1 MSDNKLTMDSVVTI
15 RFSGDSGDGMQL
27 TGTQFSN
34 NTAIFGNDLS
44 TLPDFPAEI
53 RAPAGSL
60 AGVSSF
66 QLQFGSR
73 EIFTPGDELDVLVAM
88 NPAGLKVH
96 LNELKENGILIINT
110 DNFTPKNL
118 KLAKYDGNPLE
129 DSNLEKK
136 YRVIKVGM
144 TKLVTEALKDLE
156 LTPKEKARS
165 TNMFALGLLYW
176 LYERDMQ
183 SSIDFLKKKFKKKPL
198 IVDGNVKA
206 LKAGYYYG
214 ETIEAIKT
222 TYKIDKAQYK
232 PGYYRNI
239 MGNQALSLGLVAAS
253 NNNNIDLFYGGY
265 PITPASDILHYLA
278 SYKSFGI
285 KTFQAEDEIAGVTSA
300 IDLGTPFQILEL
312 REKIRSGEIP
322 GPRLTVSGPWI
333 SRISWPGIPPE
344 FETIITTTEEAV
356 LETRKNIENGSD
368 VIKLWAG
375 LTQEDYY
382 AVVKEAHKS
391 GIKVHAHLYDPKAI
405 RAAINAKVDVF
416 QHVGSAR
423 NPPYDEKLLSDI
435 AHQSIPIVQTI
446 SHRIWVYPE
455 TVNFPERLFNPIHK
469 KDMPADIYNE
479 LIDSFKN
486 FHRLSY
492 FHNIGRET
500 RNSKIAASQFIKA
513 GAYIG
518 VGTDAA
524 SPLNF
529 HSEAMK
535 FEMAALIDSGM
546 TPIQVI
552 SAATKTNAEILGKF
566 DALGSIEPGKLAD
579 IIIVDGNPLRNIE
592 VLGYVDV
599 VIKDGVV
606 WYSERSTFGMAA
618 EIGHAF

>member
-1 MSDNKLTMDSVVTI
+1 M
-15 RFSGDSGDGMQL
+15 
-27 TGTQFSN
+27 
-34 NTAIFGNDLS
+34 
-44 TLPDFPAEI
+44 
-53 RAPAGSL
+53 
-60 AGVSSF
+60 
-66 QLQFGSR
+66 
-73 EIFTPGDELDVLVAM
+73 
-88 NPAGLKVH
+88 H
-96 LNELKENGILIINT
+96 
-110 DNFTPKNL
+110 
-118 KLAKYDGNPLE
+118 Y
-129 DSNLEKK
+129 
-136 YRVIKVGM
+136 
-144 TKLVTEALKDLE
+144 
-156 LTPKEKARS
+156 
-165 TNMFALGLLYW
+165 
-176 LYERDMQ
+176 
-183 SSIDFLKKKFKKKPL
+183 L
-198 IVDGNVKA
+198 IV
-206 LKAGYYYG
+206 
-214 ETIEAIKT
+214 
-222 TYKIDKAQYK
+222 
-232 PGYYRNI
+232 
-239 MGNQALSLGLVAAS
+239 S
-253 NNNNIDLFYGGY
+253 FF
-265 PITPASDILHYLA
+265 ILLA
-278 SYKSFGI
+278 SYSSVAQENLRPNIPIAIVGGMLLDGYESEPIHHSVVVFENGYITQVGQSHNTKIPDNAVIIDAGGKSVMPGLIDAHVHTDLIGHGDYTRYYKFTNGI
-285 KTFQAEDEIAGVTSA
+285 ERIHDVMPIAAKQMLRAGVTSA

-469 KDMPADIYNE
+469 KDMPTDIYKE

-535 FEMAALIDSGM
+535 FEMAALVESGM

-566 DALGSIEPGKLAD
+566 DVLGSIEPGKLAD

-606 WYSERSTFGMAA
+606 WYSERSAFGMAK